1 MHDSRITPRTLITGH
16 LAYLEQ
22 QLPAGIVEFK
32 QSDPLA
38 EVWVIVPNQLTRL
51 QLRRV
56 LAKALGTVA
65 NIRFMTVT
73 DLMHKLA
80 EPVVIHE
87 GWRTLGESVV
97 DPLFAEIINSVKD
110 KLEYLAP
117 VATTRGFRSALMRT
131 RQELIL
137 NQIDPKSLNQV
148 QLRDRERA
156 AKVRDLI
163 LLLTNT
169 EKFLAEH
176 KLHDGASL
184 QSLALRAVNENNQS
198 LPPTLFYALYDLAP
212 LTRSVL
218 QKVAVTTPVRAFLP
232 WQPDQPSYKFTDTLC
247 SWYIDCG
254 FAHSTQPEPEQ
265 EYAQIRFVSAPKD
278 SVVASEIIRDIIFSD
293 DTARGDV
300 AVMLPNSA
308 SLLTS
313 VLESRCRTSG
323 LSPYIYQAKTLGQ
336 SAAGRG
342 LAALANLLD
351 GEFRFEQVNAYIQTA
366 PFTQPV
372 ASMTSEWS
380 RLAQESLVLSGEN
393 EWRHRITRMLGK
405 LERRAAKLVD
415 NDDEETN
422 LAALRK
428 RIENSQALIAFLEP
442 LFSIVRNL
450 RNEKNWQSAVSTLW
464 EFYRS
469 QIELNEEFADL
480 TVQLEQ
486 ASLLDQAKVMLTSA
500 GLTDFILTTLETPG
514 VRTGTFGA
522 STPLIAPREQCLGA
536 SFAHVC
542 LPGLNEGT
550 IPRMQ
555 RQDPLLLDGDRKDI
569 NDTLKCALPLTSESL
584 SREHF
589 VFEMQLRSAR
599 KNIAIYSSRADADGR
614 PQLYSPYVAELMAKQ
629 RAEHELSDD
638 VDTIFATSP
647 NRKVAAHPLGGA
659 APERAINESEYN
671 RLMLGL
677 GPASLVHLHQT
688 PAFSHALEVENARFS
703 GKIFGKYE
711 GRLQDT
717 KIQRELTHLFSPEQP
732 FAATS
737 LEEYWKCP
745 FRYLVLKQWEAYA
758 PEDVD
763 ALRPVTS
770 RERGLLF
777 HSILQRYHGE
787 RLNRAVTTEF
797 FSLDDLFS
805 IARGVVTDYARS
817 NPVGPYFS
825 LAKLERDIVD
835 ALTCYHEELLS
846 IGGTCRTRHVEVSFG
861 YGDAPFPDAAQFTAD
876 DSRFIHFKGRID
888 RWDSDDSGTH
898 VVITDYKSGKGP
910 QKNSRG
916 SDRRLQLSVYHLF
929 AKSNAPDAV
938 VTTYYHY
945 LELDKNRKSDGDG
958 EHDERLNIALDLQA
972 DMRNGIF
979 VPDSA
984 EGDPAVCRH
993 CTAKLACGAQRH
1005 SRKELTVG
1013 SVSGMRT
1020 IRPSADDTVSFE
1032 GDDDE

>member
-1 MHDSRITPRTLITGH
+1 MITGH
-16 LAYLEQ
+16 LVYLEQ
-22 QLPAGIVEFK
+22 QLPKSIIAFK

-51 QLRRV
+51 HLRRV
-56 LAKALGTVA
+56 LAKAHGTVA
-65 NIRFMTVT
+65 NVRFMTVT

-80 EPVVIHE
+80 EPVVMRE
-87 GWRTLGESVV
+87 SWRTLGESVV

-117 VATTRGFRSALMRT
+117 VAATRGFRSALMRT

-137 NQIDPKSLNQV
+137 HQIDPKSLNQV
-148 QLRDRERA
+148 QLRERERA

-184 QSLALRAVNENNQS
+184 QSLAMRAVNEDNHN

-218 QKVAVTTPVRAFLP
+218 QKAMATTPVRAFLP
-232 WQPDQPSYKFTDTLC
+232 RQPDQPNYKFTDTLC
-247 SWYIDCG
+247 RWYVDCG
-254 FAHSTQPEPEQ
+254 FAHSAQLNPET
-265 EYAQIRFVSAPKD
+265 EYAQVRFVSAPKD
-278 SVVASEIIRDIIFSD
+278 SVVASEIIRDIIYAD
-293 DTARGDV
+293 DIARGDV
-300 AVMLPNSA
+300 AVMLHNNT

-342 LAALANLLD
+342 FAALANLLG
-351 GEFRFEQVNAYIQTA
+351 GEFTLEQVKAFLQTA
-366 PFTQPV
+366 PFVQPV
-372 ASMTSEWS
+372 ASMTSEWN
-380 RLAQESLVLSGEN
+380 RLAQESLVLSGAN
-393 EWRHRITRMLGK
+393 EWRARITRTLGK
-405 LERRAAKLVD
+405 LERRAEKLSD
-415 NDDEETN
+415 NEEEDTN

-428 RIENSQALIAFLEP
+428 RIESGQALLAFLEP
-442 LFSIVRNL
+442 LFDIARNL

-464 EFYRS
+464 EYYRA
-469 QIELNEEFADL
+469 QTELNEEFADL

-486 ASLLDQAKVMLTSA
+486 AALMDQAKVKLTST
-500 GLTDFILTTLETPG
+500 GLAEFILATLETPG
-514 VRTGTFGA
+514 MRTGTFGT

-569 NDTLKCALPLTSESL
+569 NDTLKCALPLTSESQI
-584 SREHF
+584 RERF

-599 KNIAIYSSRADADGR
+599 KSITIYASRADADGR

-629 RAEHELSDD
+629 RNEAEMTDD
-638 VDTIFATSP
+638 ADNIFATLP

-659 APERAINESEYN
+659 TPEQAISESEYN

-677 GPASLVHLHQT
+677 GAAALAHLYQT
-688 PAFSHALEVENARFS
+688 PAFSHALEVESARFS
-703 GKIFGKYE
+703 GKIFGKHD

-717 KIQRELTHLFSPEQP
+717 KIRRELTHLFSPEQP

-758 PEDVD
+758 PEEID

-787 RLNRAVTTEF
+787 RINRTVTAEF
-797 FSLDDLFS
+797 FSLDDLLS
-805 IARGVVTDYARS
+805 IAHRVVTDYARS

-846 IGGTCRTRHVEVSFG
+846 IGGTWRTRHVEVSFG

-945 LELDKNRKSDGDG
+945 LELDKNRKSDSDG

-979 VPDSA
+979 VPDPA
-984 EGDPAVCRH
+984 ENDPAVCRH

-1005 SRKELTVG
+1005 SRKELTSD

-1020 IRPSADDTVSFE
+1020 IRPSAEDTDSSE